1 MLARLLKTPAGERLL
16 VLAILAFGALLRLS
30 WAVRAQNLAPYLS
43 ESHYIAVSL
52 ARTGTFADPFGVASG
67 PTAHVG
73 MLTPLP
79 SAAVYWLFGANT
91 PAAEF
96 ALSAWAIALVFL
108 GLWLC
113 WRLARALGMSP
124 AARVCAVA
132 FAAIVPL
139 QFKLELQEGR
149 NWEVN
154 LAVLMLLWIL
164 LRLVVADKRGSATT
178 RGLLVTGGLAGL
190 LFIVSPPAG
199 LAAVMAIGLFQY
211 LRLGRKQWW
220 IAPLAFLAV
229 AGALGGIWAARNM
242 EKLGAPIALRDNFG
256 LELAISNHD
265 GAVRPADP
273 FHGYISRMEEIQPIH
288 SEAAFEAMQ
297 AAGGE
302 VPYYRRMGEKAWEW
316 IFVHPAE
323 FVTLSVGRFFQ
334 FYLPPSWFWE
344 LYGRFE
350 FVAMLQQSFSWAA
363 AIAGLGTLGFMA
375 WSRRGYGYLLIATL
389 ACSAPYVIIQPTLRY
404 RYLVSTLLIFLAFDG
419 ITRLAAYLSGR
430 KTMARAEAGA
440 SVRY

>member
-30 WAVRAQNLAPYLS
+30 WVVRARNLAPYFS
-43 ESHYIAVSL
+43 ESHHIAVSL
-52 ARTGTFADPFGVASG
+52 ARTGTFADPFGASTG

-79 SAAVYWLFGANT
+79 SAAAYWLLGVDT

-113 WRLARALGMSP
+113 WRLARALGMP
-124 AARVCAVA
+124 AAARVCAVA
-132 FAAIVPL
+132 FAAMVPL

-211 LRLGRKQWW
+211 LRLRRKQWW
-220 IAPLAFLAV
+220 IAPLAFIAV
-229 AGALGGIWAARNM
+229 AGVLGGIWAERNIEM
-242 EKLGAPIALRDNFG
+242 LDAPIALRDNFG

-273 FHGYISRMEEIQPIH
+273 LAGYISRLKEIQPIH
-288 SEAAFEAMQ
+288 SQVALDAMQ

-302 VPYYRRMGEKAWEW
+302 VPYYHRMGEKAAAW
-316 IFVHPAE
+316 IFAHPAE
-323 FVTLSVGRFFQ
+323 FAALSVERFFQ
-334 FYLPPSWFWE
+334 FYLPPGWFWQS
-344 LYGRFE
+344 YGRSGLL
-350 FVAMLQQSFSWAA
+350 ATLQQSFSWAA

-404 RYLVSTLLIFLAFDG
+404 RYLVSTLLIFLAFEG
-419 ITRLAAYLSGR
+419 VARLVAYFAGR
-430 KTMARAEAGA
+430 KAMTRAEAGA